1 MKKILSILLAVVMMA
16 TLFYGCNKDNAD
28 NNSENQG
35 ESDKIEII
43 SRTLD
48 VVLYDDGTLT
58 DYWNEVI
65 AAFEAANAGVTVNAT
80 IGKNAAYELRDM
92 ILGGSSPDFVYL
104 PSSEESGITEAL
116 IKDKAMRTLDDVA
129 EAVSGTVLSGVFD
142 NAFCK
147 TQDDDSVYLAPLFFE
162 QEGLI
167 YNKKLLRENGWSVP
181 TTWDEFISIAQACDD
196 KDFAVFTYAGREPDE
211 FVNMFVAAVA
221 PVVGTEE
228 VNKLLECD
236 KDAWTDNEQ
245 VKAFAEKL
253 DAIKKLVVSG
263 SSTKSK
269 EDALESFK
277 NGEALFV
284 SGSVSELKELLEDEN
299 AEYGFASYPALSG
312 DAVAVATVEEM
323 YIPIE
328 AKNVDLAK
336 DFMKF
341 LYSSD
346 AAVIAAQTAGK
357 IPPVATVSDIAAQYE
372 LESAEKEAYSAV
384 LNSLLASKFEVKA
397 SDNETLS
404 DEFCALAVS
413 VFKGDVEPDEFA
425 AKMVEYIEEY

>member
-65 AAFEAANAGVTVNAT
+65 AAFEASNAGVTVNAT

-116 IKDKAMRTLDDVA
+116 IKDKAMRSLDDVA

-221 PVVGTEE
+221 PVVGTEQ

-236 KDAWTDNEQ
+236 KDVWTDNEQ

>member
-65 AAFEAANAGVTVNAT
+65 AAFEASNAGVTVNAT

-116 IKDKAMRTLDDVA
+116 IKDKAMRSLDDVA

-167 YNKKLLRENGWSVP
+167 YNKKLLRENSWSVP

-221 PVVGTEE
+221 PVVGTEQ

-299 AEYGFASYPALSG
+299 AEYGFALYPALSG

>member
-181 TTWDEFISIAQACDD
+181 TTWDEFISIARACDD